1 MTGWK
6 YIGWDDSN
14 GIPHVVVFD
23 PTLTHAHMV
32 PRHVVPKSAGFV
44 TATAESNDGIEWRT
58 GFQLTG
64 YSDSLNLRPRPKDAD
79 AFDISK

>member
-32 PRHVVPKSAGFV
+32 PRHVVPQSAGFV
-44 TATAESNDGIEWRT
+44 TVETTEEGQVYFNLS
-58 GFQLTG
+58 GF
-64 YSDSLNLRPRPKDAD
+64 SDSLNLHPRPKDSD